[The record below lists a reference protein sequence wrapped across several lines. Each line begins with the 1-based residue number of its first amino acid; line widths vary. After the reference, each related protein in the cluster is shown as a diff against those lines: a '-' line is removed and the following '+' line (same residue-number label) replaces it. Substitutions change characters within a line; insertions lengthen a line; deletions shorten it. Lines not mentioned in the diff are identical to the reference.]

1 MPGLVPR
8 PGGAPMSPT
17 TPDDLAVAF
26 RSLARR
32 QREALGDANPAAHA
46 GLIAELR
53 GHLDAA
59 AAAMHTSPDAESLA
73 RAIEDRPADMWD
85 DATLATLRQHALEA
99 GAVLRK
105 LSAAAGSDYDD
116 ED

>member
-1 MPGLVPR
+1 MLHRV
-8 PGGAPMSPT
+8 SPT
-17 TPDDLAVAF
+17 TPSDLAVAF

-32 QREALGDANPAAHA
+32 QREALGDAEPSAHA

-59 AAAMHTSPDAESLA
+59 AAAMHTSSDAESLA

-85 DATLATLRQHALEA
+85 DETLATLRQQALEA
-99 GAVLRK
+99 GNVLRR
-105 LSAAAGSDYDD
+105 LGMATGAAYE